1 MLFASSES
9 LFYFLPA
16 SLFIFHIARN
26 LWGGNAAMRMS
37 VAASLFFYGWWNPY
51 FLLLIFVSLGVNFTA
66 TRALITKPS
75 KLVLSLVLA
84 FNLALLGYFK
94 YRNFFLENM
103 DFIFNGNADAFGSL
117 GTIFIPLGISFYT
130 FQQIALL
137 LDAQDGAVE
146 EAPDL
151 LEDCQFSLFFPQLI
165 AGPIVLFRE
174 LSTQFK
180 NLARNNG
187 VGLALF
193 GPGLMVFILG
203 LFKKICL
210 ADNIAPFA
218 DAAFNAHESITLLEA
233 WAGSLAYMLQLY
245 FDFSGYSDMAVGLGL
260 MFGFRLPLNFDT
272 PYIARNMV
280 DFWKR
285 WHMTMTRFFMMYLYT
300 PLALSLSRYGLKNF
314 RHGIIIF
321 LLSVAVPTM
330 VTFLLSGLWHGAGW
344 TFIAFGAVNGIGLIA
359 VHVWKEMNLPRLPML
374 LGWGL
379 TMLCALVS
387 FVYFRAESLSM
398 AHNMLAAMVSPQALI
413 MPGFLESLATQLGL
427 ESRALPMLAS
437 GTYAVKCFVWVTTL
451 GVLSIVMP
459 NWAKTYED
467 IKPSWGVAFCAV
479 LLGALVIGWLDK
491 PQTFLY
497 FQF

>member
-151 LEDCQFSLFFPQLI
+151 LEYCQFILFFPQLI

-285 WHMTMTRFFMMYLYT
+285 WHMT
-300 PLALSLSRYGLKNF
+300 
-314 RHGIIIF
+314 
-321 LLSVAVPTM
+321 
-330 VTFLLSGLWHGAGW
+330 
-344 TFIAFGAVNGIGLIA
+344 
-359 VHVWKEMNLPRLPML
+359 
-374 LGWGL
+374 L
-379 TMLCALVS
+379 TMLGRRINTS
-387 FVYFRAESLSM
+387 
-398 AHNMLAAMVSPQALI
+398 
-413 MPGFLESLATQLGL
+413 
-427 ESRALPMLAS
+427 
-437 GTYAVKCFVWVTTL
+437 
-451 GVLSIVMP
+451 
-459 NWAKTYED
+459 
-467 IKPSWGVAFCAV
+467 
-479 LLGALVIGWLDK
+479 
-491 PQTFLY
+491 
-497 FQF
+497 